1 MMKCGIRDKG
11 GDFWIKE
18 KMFIFNSTTWSLRI
32 DTKYV
37 EHRDGL
43 GIRCILL
50 LRISFSTIIQ
60 GSMVYTYLFL

>member
-18 KMFIFNSTTWSLRI
+18 KMFIFNSTTWSIRI

-43 GIRCILL
+43 GI
-50 LRISFSTIIQ
+50 
-60 GSMVYTYLFL
+60 

>member
-18 KMFIFNSTTWSLRI
+18 KQVHLQLYDVEHKDRHR
-32 DTKYV
+32 V

-43 GIRCILL
+43 GIRGILL
-50 LRISFSTIIQ
+50 LRISFSTVIEDLQ
-60 GSMVYTYLFL
+60 TTLCL